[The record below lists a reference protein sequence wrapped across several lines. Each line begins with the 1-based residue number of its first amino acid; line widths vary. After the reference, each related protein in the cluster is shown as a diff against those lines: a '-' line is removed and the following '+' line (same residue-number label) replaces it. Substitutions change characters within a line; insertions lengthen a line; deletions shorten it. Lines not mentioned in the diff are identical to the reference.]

1 MRSSLFK
8 PVIMPGRSAMWRG
21 DLEPGIK
28 KIENK
33 RIGAGSSKH
42 RGSAIRK
49 GQGGLVLTCNPDP
62 GLPLIPLWSHYGVVR
77 VSLVSVPGPEHS
89 IRHSRDDGR
98 LDQRERARVR
108 DNTMTC
114 ILSQATLATPG
125 LASNWS
131 RYGSKINWMK
141 DTNII
146 WCPHYKSYRDV
157 ATFCQLRAAR
167 LDQDVFSSIIGQ
179 QQNRNRW

>member
-1 MRSSLFK
+1 MRLTSLQMSSGLIQYFFFPPRLTDIAVDIAPASPSEQIMWCLMLCKEKIMRSSLFK

-21 DLEPGIK
+21 DPEPGIK

-77 VSLVSVPGPEHS
+77 VSLVPVPGSEHS

-125 LASNWS
+125 LASN
-131 RYGSKINWMK
+131 
-141 DTNII
+141 
-146 WCPHYKSYRDV
+146 
-157 ATFCQLRAAR
+157 
-167 LDQDVFSSIIGQ
+167 
-179 QQNRNRW
+179 